1 MKLTDK
7 IHLLQIDF
15 EITISPEKKLPRFVN
30 VILIFS
36 DKITLVDT
44 GVKGSERYIFDYIK
58 HQNRDYSEID
68 SIILSHS
75 HPDHIGSA
83 AQIKSLTNCKVYA
96 HKLEKEWI
104 ENIEL
109 QNRERPVPGFY
120 NLVEKSVTIDQFVDH
135 EQEISL
141 QDSLTLKIIRSPGHS
156 KGSLN
161 ILFKE
166 DRILFTADSI
176 PLKNDI
182 PNYDNYL
189 NLLESLDTISQS
201 QDYDIILTSW
211 TPPISDSS
219 EIRRLIREGK
229 DYIQKIDSIVKDC
242 YKINLMNS
250 LENCKIVID
259 KLGLPPFL
267 ANPITDKAFQS
278 HLRIK

>member
-1 MKLTDK
+1 MKLTDN

-15 EITISPEKKLPRFVN
+15 EISISPEKKLQRFVN
-30 VILIFS
+30 VIIIFS
-36 DKITLVDT
+36 DKITLIDT
-44 GVKGSERYIFDYIK
+44 GVKGSERLIFDYIK
-58 HQNRDYSEID
+58 DQNRDPSEID

-83 AQIKSLTNCKVYA
+83 AQIKSLTNCRIYA
-96 HKLEKEWI
+96 HMLEQDWI

-109 QNRERPVPGFY
+109 QNRERPVPGFFS
-120 NLVEKSVTIDQFVDH
+120 LVDKSVIINQFVDH
-135 EQEISL
+135 GKEIFL
-141 QDSLTLKIIRSPGHS
+141 QDSLTLKILASPGHS

-189 NLLESLDTISQS
+189 NLSESLDAISQS

-211 TPPISDSS
+211 TPPIFDSS
-219 EIRRLIREGK
+219 EIRELIKEGK
-229 DYIQKIDSIVKDC
+229 GYIQKIDSIVKEC
-242 YKINLMNS
+242 YKTNPSNS
-250 LENCKIVID
+250 LDNCKMVID

-267 ANPITDKAFQS
+267 AMPITDNAFQS
-278 HLRIK
+278 HIRKK